1 MRPFYYVRTVEKILI
16 GLMDMFNNM
25 YVNKYD
31 DMNRVDYSRSAK
43 IPLITHNNA
52 NFTNFWSSTQ
62 YKQQTVPYPI
72 GSVRFVSDA
81 PDPNN
86 RPQPTYAREIFSRSA
101 DRWIRDIQPTPYV
114 FHFELQFQADNISD
128 ILQIKENIQP
138 YFNEYR
144 TIVIKEWDFAPEIP
158 RPVQVV
164 ISSNTTELNDEV
176 TDSDAQQQVYKVT
189 YPIDCYG
196 VYHRP
201 YETPEMIKYAEMNFN
216 IDEDLIHREQLLV
229 YPSDIIQ
236 QKKKL
241 WETVCPTIREG
252 YSILH
257 TLSTTLMQKEDA
269 DGSKYYEDVS
279 LKQLLLFDRFTT
291 TTYHEGLKLCG
302 VDVYNKDS
310 LVKTVTRPVLD
321 ENGNQQ
327 YDAEGNIITE
337 TITVTQPYDDP
348 KTVDNPQTQN
358 ESSPDYYVLPK
369 DFDKNG
375 IPIYTYCE
383 SVTDD
388 ITRPAEVPSFDL
400 LRFNFD
406 YDTPHESDLSGFG
419 RDFVAVNDDTRKFIP
434 NIAPGNGQEVEGG
447 YAVEDYVDW
456 SKILNWFGDN
466 AKGDIE
472 SSYTFKATI
481 QFVEDTPG
489 DTIFQYLSNDET
501 TLSDGTVIP
510 EGEVWFDWGM
520 MNGRLYF
527 TYHTASKYKTFVS
540 DVINPNKETIY
551 SFYFALYDKG
561 DKGMFGVK
569 TNFSETM
576 IALNT
581 VEAN

>member
-1 MRPFYYVRTVEKILI
+1 MRPFYYVRTIEKILI
-16 GLMDMFNNM
+16 GLIDMFNNM

-43 IPLITHNNA
+43 IPIITHNNA

-62 YKQQTVPYPI
+62 YKQQTVAYPI
-72 GSVRFVSDA
+72 GAIRFVSNA
-81 PDPNN
+81 PDASN
-86 RPQPTYAREIFSRSA
+86 RPQPTYAREIFCRSA
-101 DRWIRDIQPTPYV
+101 DRWIRDIQPTPYT
-114 FHFELQFQADNISD
+114 FNFELQFQADNISD
-128 ILQIKENIQP
+128 IFQIKENIEP

-158 RPVQVV
+158 RPVVVV
-164 ISSNTTELNDEV
+164 INSNTTELNEEI
-176 TDSDAQQQVYKVT
+176 TDSDAQQQIYKVT
-189 YPIDCYG
+189 YPITCYG

-201 YETPEMIKYAEMNFN
+201 YETPEMIKYAEMNFH
-216 IDEDLIHREQLLV
+216 IDEDIIHREQLLV
-229 YPSDIIQ
+229 YPSEIIM

-257 TLSTTLMQKEDA
+257 TLSTTLLQKEDA

-302 VDVYNKDS
+302 VDEYNS
-310 LVKTVTRPVLD
+310 
-321 ENGNQQ
+321 
-327 YDAEGNIITE
+327 E
-337 TITVTQPYDDP
+337 TPGVPYDDP
-348 KTVDNPQTQN
+348 KT
-358 ESSPDYYVLPK
+358 DYKVLPE

-383 SVTDD
+383 SVTED

-419 RDFVAVNDDTRKFIP
+419 RDFVAVNDDTRKFVP

-466 AKGDIE
+466 ANGDIE

-481 QFVEDTPG
+481 QFVEDSPG

-527 TYHTASKYKTFVS
+527 TYHTSSKYKTFVS
-540 DVINPNKETIY
+540 DVIHPNKETIY

>member
-1 MRPFYYVRTVEKILI
+1 MRPFYYVRTIEKILI
-16 GLMDMFNNM
+16 GLIDMFNNM

-31 DMNRVDYSRSAK
+31 DMNRTTYSRSVK
-43 IPLITHNNA
+43 IPIITHNNA

-72 GSVRFVSDA
+72 GAIRFLSNS
-81 PDPNN
+81 PDSSN

-101 DRWIRDIQPTPYV
+101 DRWIRDIQPTPYT
-114 FHFELQFQADNISD
+114 FNFELQFQADNISD
-128 ILQIKENIQP
+128 IFQIKENIEP

-158 RPVQVV
+158 RPVVVV
-164 ISSNTTELNDEV
+164 INSNTTEMNEEI
-176 TDSDAQQQVYKVT
+176 TDADAQQQVYKVT
-189 YPIDCYG
+189 YPIACYG

-201 YETPEMIKYAEMNFN
+201 YETPEMIKYAEMNFH
-216 IDEDLIHREQLLV
+216 IDEDIIHREQLLV
-229 YPSDIIQ
+229 YPSEIIQ

-241 WETVCPTIREG
+241 WETVCPSIREG

-257 TLSTTLMQKEDA
+257 TLSTTLIQKQDA

-302 VDVYNKDS
+302 VDEYN
-310 LVKTVTRPVLD
+310 
-321 ENGNQQ
+321 
-327 YDAEGNIITE
+327 EGTPGL
-337 TITVTQPYDDP
+337 PYDDP
-348 KTVDNPQTQN
+348 KT
-358 ESSPDYYVLPK
+358 DYKILPK

-388 ITRPAEVPSFDL
+388 ITRPSEVPSFDL

-466 AKGDIE
+466 ANGDIE

-481 QFVEDTPG
+481 QFVEDAPG

-527 TYHTASKYKTFVS
+527 TYHTSSKYKTFVS
-540 DVINPNKETIY
+540 DVIHPNKETIY

-569 TNFSETM
+569 TNFSDTM

>member
-1 MRPFYYVRTVEKILI
+1 MRPFYYVRTIEKILI
-16 GLMDMFNNM
+16 GLIDMFNNM

-31 DMNRVDYSRSAK
+31 DMNRTTYSRSVK
-43 IPLITHNNA
+43 IPIITHNNA

-72 GSVRFVSDA
+72 GAIRFVSNS
-81 PDPNN
+81 PDSSN

-101 DRWIRDIQPTPYV
+101 DRWIRDIQPTPYT
-114 FHFELQFQADNISD
+114 FNFELQFQADNISD
-128 ILQIKENIQP
+128 IFQIKENIEP

-158 RPVQVV
+158 RPVVVV
-164 ISSNTTELNDEV
+164 INSNTTEMNEEI
-176 TDSDAQQQVYKVT
+176 TDADAQQQVYKVT
-189 YPIDCYG
+189 YPIACYG

-201 YETPEMIKYAEMNFN
+201 YETPEMIKYAEMNFH
-216 IDEDLIHREQLLV
+216 IDEDIIHREQLLV
-229 YPSDIIQ
+229 YPSEIIQ

-241 WETVCPTIREG
+241 WETVCPSIREG

-257 TLSTTLMQKEDA
+257 TLSTTLIQKQDA

-302 VDVYNKDS
+302 VDEYNEDTPG
-310 LVKTVTRPVLD
+310 L
-321 ENGNQQ
+321 
-327 YDAEGNIITE
+327 
-337 TITVTQPYDDP
+337 PYDDP
-348 KTVDNPQTQN
+348 KT
-358 ESSPDYYVLPK
+358 DYKILPE

-388 ITRPAEVPSFDL
+388 ITRPSEVPSFDL

-466 AKGDIE
+466 ANGDIE

-481 QFVEDTPG
+481 QFVEDAPG

-527 TYHTASKYKTFVS
+527 TYHTSSKYKTFVS
-540 DVINPNKETIY
+540 DVIHPNKETIY

-569 TNFSETM
+569 TNFSDTM

>member
-1 MRPFYYVRTVEKILI
+1 MRPFYYVRTIEKILI
-16 GLMDMFNNM
+16 GLIDMFNNM

-31 DMNRVDYSRSAK
+31 DMNRTTYSRSVK
-43 IPLITHNNA
+43 IPIITHNNA

-72 GSVRFVSDA
+72 GAIRFVSDS
-81 PDPNN
+81 PDQSN
-86 RPQPTYAREIFSRSA
+86 RPQPTYAREIFCRSA
-101 DRWIRDIQPTPYV
+101 DRWIRDIQPTPYI
-114 FHFELQFQADNISD
+114 FNFELQFQADNISD
-128 ILQIKENIQP
+128 IFQIKENIQP

-144 TIVIKEWDFAPEIP
+144 TITIKEWDFAPEIP
-158 RPVQVV
+158 RPVIVV
-164 ISSNTTELNDEV
+164 VNSNTTELNDEV
-176 TDSDAQQQVYKVT
+176 SDSDATQQIYKVT
-189 YPIDCYG
+189 YPIACYG

-201 YETPEMIKYAEMNFN
+201 YETPEMIKYAEMNFH

-257 TLSTTLMQKEDA
+257 TLATTLMQKQDA

-279 LKQLLLFDRFTT
+279 LKHLLLYDRFTT

-302 VDVYNKDS
+302 VDAYNKD
-310 LVKTVTRPVLD
+310 VITKTVTQAKLFDSGRRD
-321 ENGNQQ
+321 K
-327 YDAEGNIITE
+327 DGNIIYENGYDKDGNMIME
-337 TITVTQPYDDP
+337 TVEKQ
-348 KTVDNPQTQN
+348 V
-358 ESSPDYYVLPK
+358 YVAGDIPK
-369 DFDKNG
+369 DFDDNG

-419 RDFVAVNDDTRKFIP
+419 RDFVAVNDDTRTFIP

-466 AKGDIE
+466 ANGDIE

-481 QFVEDTPG
+481 QFVEDAPG
-489 DTIFQYLSNDET
+489 DTIFQYLSNDMT

-527 TYHTASKYKTFVS
+527 TYHTSSKYKTFVS
-540 DVINPNKETIY
+540 DVIQPNKETIY

-569 TNFSETM
+569 TNFSDTM

>member
-1 MRPFYYVRTVEKILI
+1 MRPFYYVRTIEKILI
-16 GLMDMFNNM
+16 GVIDMFNNM

-31 DMNRVDYSRSAK
+31 DMNRTTYSRSVK
-43 IPLITHNNA
+43 IPIITHNNA

-62 YKQQTVPYPI
+62 YKQPTVPYPI
-72 GSVRFVSDA
+72 GAIRFVSDS
-81 PDPNN
+81 PDSSN
-86 RPQPTYAREIFSRSA
+86 RPQPTYAREIFCRSA
-101 DRWIRDIQPTPYV
+101 DRWIRDIQPTPYI
-114 FHFELQFQADNISD
+114 FNFELQFQADNISD
-128 ILQIKENIQP
+128 IFQIKENIQP

-144 TIVIKEWDFAPEIP
+144 TITIKEWDFAPEIP
-158 RPVQVV
+158 RPVIVV
-164 ISSNTTELNDEV
+164 VNSNTTELNDEV
-176 TDSDAQQQVYKVT
+176 SDSDATQQIYKVT
-189 YPIDCYG
+189 YPITCYG

-201 YETPEMIKYAEMNFN
+201 YETPEMIKYAEMNFH

-229 YPSDIIQ
+229 YPSEIIQ

-257 TLSTTLMQKEDA
+257 TLATTLMQKQDA

-279 LKQLLLFDRFTT
+279 LKHLLLYDRFTT

-302 VDVYNKDS
+302 VDAYNKD
-310 LVKTVTRPVLD
+310 VITKTVTQAKLFDSGRRD
-321 ENGNQQ
+321 K
-327 YDAEGNIITE
+327 DGNIIYENGYDKDGNMIME
-337 TITVTQPYDDP
+337 TVEKQ
-348 KTVDNPQTQN
+348 V
-358 ESSPDYYVLPK
+358 YVAGDIPK
-369 DFDKNG
+369 DFDDNG

-466 AKGDIE
+466 ANGDIE

-481 QFVEDTPG
+481 QFVEDAPG
-489 DTIFQYLSNDET
+489 DTIFQYLSNDKT
-501 TLSDGTVIP
+501 TLPDGTVIP

-527 TYHTASKYKTFVS
+527 TYHTSSKYKTFVS
-540 DVINPNKETIY
+540 DVIQPNKETIY

-569 TNFSETM
+569 TNFSDTM

>member
-1 MRPFYYVRTVEKILI
+1 MRPFYYVRTIEKILI
-16 GLMDMFNNM
+16 GLIDMFNNM

-31 DMNRVDYSRSAK
+31 DMNRTTYSRSVK
-43 IPLITHNNA
+43 IPIITHNNA

-72 GSVRFVSDA
+72 GAIRFVSNS
-81 PDPNN
+81 PDSSN

-101 DRWIRDIQPTPYV
+101 DRWIRDIQPTPYT
-114 FHFELQFQADNISD
+114 FNFELQFQADNISD
-128 ILQIKENIQP
+128 IFQIKENIEP

-158 RPVQVV
+158 RPVVVV
-164 ISSNTTELNDEV
+164 INSNTTEMNEEI
-176 TDSDAQQQVYKVT
+176 TDADAQQQVYKVT
-189 YPIDCYG
+189 YPIACYG

-201 YETPEMIKYAEMNFN
+201 YETPEMIKYAEMNFH
-216 IDEDLIHREQLLV
+216 IDEDIIHREQLLV
-229 YPSDIIQ
+229 YPSEIIQ

-241 WETVCPTIREG
+241 WETVCPSIREG

-257 TLSTTLMQKEDA
+257 TLSTTLIQKQDA

-302 VDVYNKDS
+302 VDEYNEDTPG
-310 LVKTVTRPVLD
+310 L
-321 ENGNQQ
+321 
-327 YDAEGNIITE
+327 
-337 TITVTQPYDDP
+337 PYDDP
-348 KTVDNPQTQN
+348 KT
-358 ESSPDYYVLPK
+358 DYKILPK

-388 ITRPAEVPSFDL
+388 ITRPSEVPSFDL

-466 AKGDIE
+466 ANGDIE

-481 QFVEDTPG
+481 QFVEDAPG

-527 TYHTASKYKTFVS
+527 TYHTSSKYKTFVS
-540 DVINPNKETIY
+540 DVIHPNKETIY

-569 TNFSETM
+569 TNFSDTM

>member
-1 MRPFYYVRTVEKILI
+1 MRPFYYVRTIEKILI
-16 GLMDMFNNM
+16 GLIDMFNNM

-31 DMNRVDYSRSAK
+31 DMNRTTYSRSAK
-43 IPLITHNNA
+43 IPIITHNNA

-62 YKQQTVPYPI
+62 YKQQTIPYPI
-72 GSVRFVSDA
+72 GAIRFVSNA
-81 PDPNN
+81 PDPGN

-101 DRWIRDIQPTPYV
+101 DRWIRDIQPTPYT
-114 FHFELQFQADNISD
+114 FQFELQFQADNISD
-128 ILQIKENIQP
+128 IFQIKENIEP

-158 RPVQVV
+158 RPVVVV
-164 ISSNTTELNDEV
+164 INSNTTELNEEIS
-176 TDSDAQQQVYKVT
+176 DSDAQQQVYKVT
-189 YPIDCYG
+189 YPITCYG

-201 YETPEMIKYAEMNFN
+201 YETPEMIKYAEMNFH
-216 IDEDLIHREQLLV
+216 IDEDIIHREQLLV
-229 YPSDIIQ
+229 YPSEIIQ

-257 TLSTTLMQKEDA
+257 TLSTTLMQKQDA
-269 DGSKYYEDVS
+269 DGNKYYEDVS

-302 VDVYNKDS
+302 VDEYNKD
-310 LVKTVTRPVLD
+310 TP
-321 ENGNQQ
+321 G
-327 YDAEGNIITE
+327 I
-337 TITVTQPYDDP
+337 PYDDP
-348 KTVDNPQTQN
+348 DT
-358 ESSPDYYVLPK
+358 DYKILPE

-466 AKGDIE
+466 ANGDIE

-481 QFVEDTPG
+481 QFVEDVPG

-510 EGEVWFDWGM
+510 AGEVWFDWGM

-527 TYHTASKYKTFVS
+527 TYHTSSKYKTFVS
-540 DVINPNKETIY
+540 DVLHPNKETIY

>member
-1 MRPFYYVRTVEKILI
+1 
-16 GLMDMFNNM
+16 MFNNM

-31 DMNRVDYSRSAK
+31 DMYRTTYSRSAK
-43 IPLITHNNA
+43 IPIITHNNA

-62 YKQQTVPYPI
+62 YKQLTVPYPI
-72 GSVRFVSDA
+72 GSIRFVSNS
-81 PDPNN
+81 PDSTN
-86 RPQPTYAREIFSRSA
+86 RPQPTYAREIFCRSA

-128 ILQIKENIQP
+128 IFQIKENIEP

-164 ISSNTTELNDEV
+164 ISSNTTELNEDV
-176 TDSDAQQQVYKVT
+176 TDSDAQQQIFKVS

-216 IDEDLIHREQLLV
+216 IDEDLIHKEQLLV
-229 YPSDIIQ
+229 YPSEIIQ

-257 TLSTTLMQKEDA
+257 TLSTTLMQKQDA

-302 VDVYNKDS
+302 DKGEYNKN
-310 LVKTVTRPVLD
+310 T
-321 ENGNQQ
+321 
-327 YDAEGNIITE
+327 EGL
-337 TITVTQPYDDP
+337 PYDDP
-348 KTVDNPQTQN
+348 NT
-358 ESSPDYYVLPK
+358 DYKILPK
-369 DFDKNG
+369 DFDANG
-375 IPIYTYCE
+375 IPVYTYCE
-383 SVTDD
+383 SVTED

-406 YDTPHESDLSGFG
+406 YDDSHERDLSGFG
-419 RDFVAVNDDTRKFIP
+419 RDFVAVNDDSRKFIP

-447 YAVEDYVDW
+447 YAVYDEVDW

-466 AKGDIE
+466 ANGDIE

-481 QFVEDTPG
+481 QFVEDAPG

-527 TYHTASKYKTFVS
+527 TYHTSSKYKTFVS
-540 DVINPNKETIY
+540 DLIHPNKETIY

-569 TNFSETM
+569 TNFSDTM
-576 IALNT
+576 IVLNT
-581 VEAN
+581 VEAG

>member
-1 MRPFYYVRTVEKILI
+1 
-16 GLMDMFNNM
+16 MFNNM

-31 DMNRVDYSRSAK
+31 DMTRTTYSRSAK
-43 IPLITHNNA
+43 IPIITHNNA

-72 GSVRFVSDA
+72 GAIRFVSNA
-81 PDPNN
+81 PDAGN

-101 DRWIRDIQPTPYV
+101 ERWIRDIQPTPYT
-114 FHFELQFQADNISD
+114 FNFELQFQADNISD
-128 ILQIKENIQP
+128 IFQIKENIEP

-158 RPVQVV
+158 RPVVVV
-164 ISSNTTELNDEV
+164 INSNTTELTEDIS
-176 TDSDAQQQVYKVT
+176 DSDATQQIFKVT
-189 YPIDCYG
+189 YPITCYG

-201 YETPEMIKYAEMNFN
+201 YETPEMIKYAEMNFH
-216 IDEDLIHREQLLV
+216 IDEDIIHREQLLV
-229 YPSDIIQ
+229 YPSEIIM

-257 TLSTTLMQKEDA
+257 TLSTTLMQKQDA

-279 LKQLLLFDRFTT
+279 LKQLLLFDKFTT

-302 VDVYNKDS
+302 VDEYNS
-310 LVKTVTRPVLD
+310 
-321 ENGNQQ
+321 
-327 YDAEGNIITE
+327 E
-337 TITVTQPYDDP
+337 TPGVPYDDP
-348 KTVDNPQTQN
+348 KTVDNPQNPN
-358 ESSPDYYVLPK
+358 EVSPDYYVLPK

-388 ITRPAEVPSFDL
+388 ITKPAEVPSFDL

-419 RDFVAVNDDTRKFIP
+419 RDFVAVNDDTRKFVP

-466 AKGDIE
+466 ANGDIE

-510 EGEVWFDWGM
+510 AGEVWFDWGM

-527 TYHTASKYKTFVS
+527 TYHTSSKYKTFVS

>member
-1 MRPFYYVRTVEKILI
+1 MRPFYYVRTIEKILI
-16 GLMDMFNNM
+16 GLIDMFNNM

-31 DMNRVDYSRSAK
+31 DMNRTTYSRSAK
-43 IPLITHNNA
+43 IPIITHNNA

-62 YKQQTVPYPI
+62 YKQQTIPYPI
-72 GSVRFVSDA
+72 GAIRFVSNA
-81 PDPNN
+81 PDPGN

-101 DRWIRDIQPTPYV
+101 DRWIRDIQPTPYT
-114 FHFELQFQADNISD
+114 FQFELQFQADNISD
-128 ILQIKENIQP
+128 IFQIKENIEP

-158 RPVQVV
+158 RPVVVV
-164 ISSNTTELNDEV
+164 INSNTTELNEEI

-189 YPIDCYG
+189 YPITCYG

-201 YETPEMIKYAEMNFN
+201 YETPEMIKYAEMNFH
-216 IDEDLIHREQLLV
+216 IDEDIIHREQLLV
-229 YPSDIIQ
+229 YPSEIIQ

-257 TLSTTLMQKEDA
+257 TLSTTLMQKQDA
-269 DGSKYYEDVS
+269 DGNKYYEDVS

-302 VDVYNKDS
+302 VDEYNKD
-310 LVKTVTRPVLD
+310 TP
-321 ENGNQQ
+321 G
-327 YDAEGNIITE
+327 I
-337 TITVTQPYDDP
+337 PYDDP
-348 KTVDNPQTQN
+348 DT
-358 ESSPDYYVLPK
+358 DYKILPE

-406 YDTPHESDLSGFG
+406 YDTPHETDLSGFG

-481 QFVEDTPG
+481 QFVEDVPG

-510 EGEVWFDWGM
+510 AGEVWFDWGM

-527 TYHTASKYKTFVS
+527 TYHTSSKYKTFVS
-540 DVINPNKETIY
+540 DVIHPNKETIY

-569 TNFSETM
+569 ANFSETM